1 MGKNA
6 FGLATTGFNVNKEVF
21 VDNSKLGS
29 SSKYGKSA
37 IQKSHP
43 NWGVKI
49 IFMFRVPRGVQLL
62 NRHSKIPMKNRIR
75 HSDKQTN
82 FYKLKNKGR
91 KTVDLE

>member
-43 NWGVKI
+43 NWGVKN
-49 IFMFRVPRGVQLL
+49 IFNFRVPLGVQLL

>member
-1 MGKNA
+1 LGKNV

-43 NWGVKI
+43 NWSV
-49 IFMFRVPRGVQLL
+49 IFILLFRVPHGVQLHNKHL
-62 NRHSKIPMKNRIR
+62 KIQMK
-75 HSDKQTN
+75 K
-82 FYKLKNKGR
+82 
-91 KTVDLE
+91 

>member
-62 NRHSKIPMKNRIR
+62 NRHSKILMKNRIR

>member
-49 IFMFRVPRGVQLL
+49 IFMFRVPLGVQLL

-82 FYKLKNKGR
+82 FYKHKNKGR